1 MPLLTLFCPRLL
13 YCRESAAELTVMHF
27 GLKLKGNLIL
37 GQGPL
42 LEDGFNKADAETYAP
57 DKCILTPGAEI

>member
-1 MPLLTLFCPRLL
+1 
-13 YCRESAAELTVMHF
+13 MHF